1 MTSEQYIA
9 DAFLV
14 VSVMSLLVQAWA
26 LHGLHRR
33 RVRSGVWRTAMC
45 RVGCAVIYVGVG
57 ANALVWH
64 WATLQV
70 TFVAFVITQLTWQ
83 ANAWLDVHKAEKPAR
98 LRGGRHRAPRRRIR
112 YV

>member
-1 MTSEQYIA
+1 MTAEQVIA

-14 VSVMSLLVQAWA
+14 VSVMSFVVQAWA
-26 LHGLHRR
+26 LRGLRRR
-33 RVRSGVWRTAMC
+33 RVRGGVWRTAIC

-57 ANALVWH
+57 INALRWH

-70 TFVAFVITQLTWQ
+70 TFIAFLITQLTWQ
-83 ANAWLDVHKAEKPAR
+83 ANAWLDVHKAEKPVP
-98 LRGGRHRAPRRRIR
+98 RGGRHRAARRRIR